1 SPFRNKPAT
10 RSGDCQKVAGLPWN
24 TRQVYPGIGGRFI
37 AEHLAGLERNS
48 HVNRFLQK
56 KHIQVILKDQLHRYG
71 GEYGIRDSGLA
82 ESAIAAPQGSFG
94 GALLHEGPIEQA
106 AAYLF
111 HLCSN
116 HPFLDGNKRVA
127 LAAALVFLDLHGIE
141 VHDRDD
147 ELYELVMGV
156 AQSDFTK
163 KEIIHTLSVLIS
175 MKDQPKKGSN
185 S

>member
-1 SPFRNKPAT
+1 
-10 RSGDCQKVAGLPWN
+10 
-24 TRQVYPGIGGRFI
+24 
-37 AEHLAGLERNS
+37 
-48 HVNRFLQK
+48 VNRFLHK

-94 GALLHEGPIEQA
+94 GTLLYEGPIEQA

-111 HLCSN
+111 HLCAD

-141 VHDRDD
+141 VHDPDD
-147 ELYELVMGV
+147 ELYELTMGI
-156 AQSDFTK
+156 ARSELS
-163 KEIIHTLSVLIS
+163 KEETTTRLGELCVGDRSR
-175 MKDQPKKGSN
+175 
-185 S
+185 